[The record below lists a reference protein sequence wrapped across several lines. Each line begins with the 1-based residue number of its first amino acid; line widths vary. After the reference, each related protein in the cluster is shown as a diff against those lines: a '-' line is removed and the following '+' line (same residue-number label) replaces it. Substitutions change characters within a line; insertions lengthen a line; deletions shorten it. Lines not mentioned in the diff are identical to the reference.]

1 MEEYAIMLPEVNP
14 MKKFFC
20 VILCLLL
27 CGCSVQPMPKAS
39 SRATLPPEP
48 SAQVTTQSP
57 TQVPTQAPTLPPD
70 PVDLLLSG
78 LTTEEKVG
86 QLFLARCRKETAA
99 EDIAQYHLGG
109 LVLFDRDTE
118 DETPESLRQTLERYQ
133 KAATIPLLIAV
144 DEEGGSVVRISD
156 KPAFRDAP
164 FSSPRSLYE
173 GGGMEALRTAEV
185 EKDALLSDLGINV
198 NLAPVCDITTDPA
211 AFLYDRSLG
220 QSPELTCQWVQI
232 AVEEGQTYGIGCVLK
247 HFPGYGNN
255 ADTHVGIAIENRS
268 LEELEAQDLL
278 PFAAGMEASCG
289 AVMVSHIQ
297 VTALDAE
304 YPASLSPAVHRY
316 VRETMGYN
324 GVLVTDDLVMDAI
337 SVPYGVGEAAVLA
350 VLAGND
356 LLISSDFPEQ
366 YAAVLEAIREGRISE
381 EQLDNAVRRILLW
394 KQSLGLLSGI

>member
-1 MEEYAIMLPEVNP
+1 

-48 SAQVTTQSP
+48 SAQVTTQPP

-278 PFAAGMEASCG
+278 PFAAGMEAGCG
-289 AVMVSHIQ
+289 AVMMSHIQ

-381 EQLDNAVRRILLW
+381 EQIDNAVRRVLLW

>member
-1 MEEYAIMLPEVNP
+1 

-48 SAQVTTQSP
+48 SAQVTTQPP

-133 KAATIPLLIAV
+133 EAATIPLLIAV

-173 GGGMEALRTAEV
+173 GGGMETLRTAEV

-278 PFAAGMEASCG
+278 PFAAGMEAGCG

-316 VRETMGYN
+316 IRETMGYN

-381 EQLDNAVRRILLW
+381 EQIDNAVRRILLW

>member
-1 MEEYAIMLPEVNP
+1 

-48 SAQVTTQSP
+48 SAQVTTQPP

-278 PFAAGMEASCG
+278 PFAAGMEAGCG

-381 EQLDNAVRRILLW
+381 EQIDNAVRRVLLW

>member
-1 MEEYAIMLPEVNP
+1 

-27 CGCSVQPMPKAS
+27 CGCSVQPVPKAS

-48 SAQVTTQSP
+48 SIQVTTQSP

-156 KPAFRDAP
+156 KPTFRDAP

-278 PFAAGMEASCG
+278 PFAAGMEAGCG

-381 EQLDNAVRRILLW
+381 EQIDNAVRRVLLW

>member
-1 MEEYAIMLPEVNP
+1 

-48 SAQVTTQSP
+48 SAKVTTQSP

-278 PFAAGMEASCG
+278 PFAVGMEAGCG

-381 EQLDNAVRRILLW
+381 EQIDNAVRRILLW

>member
-1 MEEYAIMLPEVNP
+1 

-133 KAATIPLLIAV
+133 EAATIPLLIAV

-278 PFAAGMEASCG
+278 PFAAGMEAGCG
-289 AVMVSHIQ
+289 AVMMSHIQ

-381 EQLDNAVRRILLW
+381 EQIDNAVRRVLLW

>member
-27 CGCSVQPMPKAS
+27 CSCSVQPMPKAS

-48 SAQVTTQSP
+48 SAQVTTQPP

-278 PFAAGMEASCG
+278 PFAAGMEAGCG
-289 AVMVSHIQ
+289 AVMMSHIQ

>member
-1 MEEYAIMLPEVNP
+1 

-278 PFAAGMEASCG
+278 PFAAGMEAGCG
-289 AVMVSHIQ
+289 AVMMSHIQ

>member
-1 MEEYAIMLPEVNP
+1 

-48 SAQVTTQSP
+48 SAQVTTQPP

-86 QLFLARCRKETAA
+86 QLFLARCRKETAV

-118 DETPESLRQTLERYQ
+118 DETPESLRQTLEHYQ

-156 KPAFRDAP
+156 KHAFRDAP

-198 NLAPVCDITTDPA
+198 NLAPICDITTDPA

-278 PFAAGMEASCG
+278 PFAAGMEAGCG
-289 AVMVSHIQ
+289 AVMMSHIQ

-366 YAAVLEAIREGRISE
+366 YAAVLEAILEGRISE

>member
-1 MEEYAIMLPEVNP
+1 

-27 CGCSVQPMPKAS
+27 CGCCVQPMPKAS

-48 SAQVTTQSP
+48 SAQVTTQPP

-133 KAATIPLLIAV
+133 EAATIPLLIAV

-173 GGGMEALRTAEV
+173 GGGMEALRTAEA
-185 EKDALLSDLGINV
+185 EKDALLSDLAINV

-278 PFAAGMEASCG
+278 PFAAGMEAGCG

-350 VLAGND
+350 VLAGKD

-381 EQLDNAVRRILLW
+381 EQIDNAVRRILLW

>member
-48 SAQVTTQSP
+48 SAQVTTQPP

-118 DETPESLRQTLERYQ
+118 DETPESLRQTLEHYQ

-278 PFAAGMEASCG
+278 PFAAGMEAGCG
-289 AVMVSHIQ
+289 AVMMSHIQ

>member
-1 MEEYAIMLPEVNP
+1 

-48 SAQVTTQSP
+48 SAQVTTQPP

-278 PFAAGMEASCG
+278 PFAAGMEAGCG

-304 YPASLSPAVHRY
+304 YPASLSPAAHRY
-316 VRETMGYN
+316 IRETMGYN

-381 EQLDNAVRRILLW
+381 EQLDNAVRRVLLW

>member
-1 MEEYAIMLPEVNP
+1 

-27 CGCSVQPMPKAS
+27 CGCSVQPVPKAS

-48 SAQVTTQSP
+48 SAQVTTQPP

-118 DETPESLRQTLERYQ
+118 DETPESLRQTLEHYQ

-173 GGGMEALRTAEV
+173 GGGMETLRTAEV

-278 PFAAGMEASCG
+278 PFAAGMEAGCG

-316 VRETMGYN
+316 IRETMGYN

-381 EQLDNAVRRILLW
+381 EQIDNAVRRILLW

>member
-86 QLFLARCRKETAA
+86 QLFLARCRKEAA
-99 EDIAQYHLGG
+99 SEDIAQYHLGG

-278 PFAAGMEASCG
+278 PFAAGMEAGCG
-289 AVMVSHIQ
+289 AVMMSHIQ

-381 EQLDNAVRRILLW
+381 EQIDNAVRRILLW

>member
-1 MEEYAIMLPEVNP
+1 

-27 CGCSVQPMPKAS
+27 CGCSVQPVPKAS

-164 FSSPRSLYE
+164 FSSPRSFYE

-278 PFAAGMEASCG
+278 PFAAGMEAGCG

-381 EQLDNAVRRILLW
+381 EQIDNAVRRVLLW

>member
-48 SAQVTTQSP
+48 SAQVTTQPP

-118 DETPESLRQTLERYQ
+118 DETPESLRQTLEHYQ

-278 PFAAGMEASCG
+278 PFAAGMEAGCG

-337 SVPYGVGEAAVLA
+337 SVPYGVWEAAVLA

-381 EQLDNAVRRILLW
+381 EQLDNAVRRVLLW

>member
-1 MEEYAIMLPEVNP
+1 

-57 TQVPTQAPTLPPD
+57 TQVPAQAPTLPPD

-133 KAATIPLLIAV
+133 EAATIPLLIAV

-173 GGGMEALRTAEV
+173 GGGMEALRTAEA
-185 EKDALLSDLGINV
+185 EKDALLSDLAINV

-278 PFAAGMEASCG
+278 PFAAGMEAGCG

-381 EQLDNAVRRILLW
+381 EQIDNAVRRILLW

>member
-1 MEEYAIMLPEVNP
+1 

-118 DETPESLRQTLERYQ
+118 DETPESLRQTLEHYQ

-278 PFAAGMEASCG
+278 PFAAGMEAGCG

-316 VRETMGYN
+316 IRETMGYN

-350 VLAGND
+350 VLAEND

-381 EQLDNAVRRILLW
+381 EQIDNAVRRILLW

>member
-1 MEEYAIMLPEVNP
+1 

-99 EDIAQYHLGG
+99 EDTAQYHLGG

-133 KAATIPLLIAV
+133 EAATIPLLIAV

-173 GGGMEALRTAEV
+173 GGGMEALRTAEA

-278 PFAAGMEASCG
+278 PFAAGMEAGCG
-289 AVMVSHIQ
+289 AVMMSHIQ

-381 EQLDNAVRRILLW
+381 EQIDNAVRRVLLW

>member
-1 MEEYAIMLPEVNP
+1 

-48 SAQVTTQSP
+48 SAQVTTQPP
-57 TQVPTQAPTLPPD
+57 TQVPTQAPTLPPG

-118 DETPESLRQTLERYQ
+118 DETPESLRQTSERYQ

-220 QSPELTCQWVQI
+220 QSPELTCQWIQI
-232 AVEEGQTYGIGCVLK
+232 AVEEGQAYGIGCVLK

-278 PFAAGMEASCG
+278 PFAAGMEAGCG

-381 EQLDNAVRRILLW
+381 EQIDNAVRRVLLW

>member
-1 MEEYAIMLPEVNP
+1 

-27 CGCSVQPMPKAS
+27 CGCSVQPVPKAS

-78 LTTEEKVG
+78 LTAEEKVG

-133 KAATIPLLIAV
+133 EAATIPLLIAV

-220 QSPELTCQWVQI
+220 QSPELICQWVQI

-278 PFAAGMEASCG
+278 PFAAGMEAGCG

-381 EQLDNAVRRILLW
+381 EQIDNAVRRVLLW

>member
-1 MEEYAIMLPEVNP
+1 

-48 SAQVTTQSP
+48 SAQVTTQPP

-86 QLFLARCRKETAA
+86 QLFLARCRKETAV

-118 DETPESLRQTLERYQ
+118 DETPESLRQTLEHYQ

-278 PFAAGMEASCG
+278 PFAAGMEAGCG
-289 AVMVSHIQ
+289 AVMMSHIQ

-381 EQLDNAVRRILLW
+381 EQIDNAVRRVLLW

>member
-48 SAQVTTQSP
+48 SAQVTTQPP

-118 DETPESLRQTLERYQ
+118 DETPESLRQTLEHYQ

-278 PFAAGMEASCG
+278 PFAAGMEAGCG

-316 VRETMGYN
+316 IRETMGYN

-381 EQLDNAVRRILLW
+381 EQIDNAVRRILLW

>member
-1 MEEYAIMLPEVNP
+1 

-27 CGCSVQPMPKAS
+27 CGCCVQPMPKAS

-48 SAQVTTQSP
+48 SAQVTTQPP

-278 PFAAGMEASCG
+278 PFAAGMEAGCG
-289 AVMVSHIQ
+289 AVMMSHIQ

-366 YAAVLEAIREGRISE
+366 YAAVLESIREGRISE
-381 EQLDNAVRRILLW
+381 EQIDNAVRRILLW

>member
-1 MEEYAIMLPEVNP
+1 

-278 PFAAGMEASCG
+278 PFAAGMEAGCG
-289 AVMVSHIQ
+289 AVMMSHIQ

-381 EQLDNAVRRILLW
+381 EQIDNAVRRVLLW

>member
-1 MEEYAIMLPEVNP
+1 MEEYAIMLPQVNP

-48 SAQVTTQSP
+48 SAQVTTQPP

-133 KAATIPLLIAV
+133 EAATIPLLIAV

-278 PFAAGMEASCG
+278 PFAAGMEAGCG
-289 AVMVSHIQ
+289 AVMMSHIQ

-381 EQLDNAVRRILLW
+381 EQIDNAVRRVLLW

>member
-1 MEEYAIMLPEVNP
+1 

-48 SAQVTTQSP
+48 SAQVTTQPP

-99 EDIAQYHLGG
+99 EDTAQYHLGG

-133 KAATIPLLIAV
+133 EAATIPLLIAV

-173 GGGMEALRTAEV
+173 GGGMEALRTAEA

-278 PFAAGMEASCG
+278 PFAAGMEAGCG

-381 EQLDNAVRRILLW
+381 EQIDNAVRRILLW

>member
-1 MEEYAIMLPEVNP
+1 

-27 CGCSVQPMPKAS
+27 CGCSVQPVPKAS

-48 SAQVTTQSP
+48 SAQVTTQPP

-118 DETPESLRQTLERYQ
+118 DETPESLRQTLEHYQ

-232 AVEEGQTYGIGCVLK
+232 AVEEGQTYGIVCVLK
-247 HFPGYGNN
+247 HLPVYGNN

-278 PFAAGMEASCG
+278 PFAAGMEAGCG

-381 EQLDNAVRRILLW
+381 EQIDNAVRRILLW

>member
-48 SAQVTTQSP
+48 SAQVTTQPP

-133 KAATIPLLIAV
+133 ESATIPLLIAV

-156 KPAFRDAP
+156 KPAFRNAP

-278 PFAAGMEASCG
+278 PFAAGMEAGCG
-289 AVMVSHIQ
+289 AVMMSHIQ

-381 EQLDNAVRRILLW
+381 EQIDNAVRRVLLW

>member
-1 MEEYAIMLPEVNP
+1 

-48 SAQVTTQSP
+48 SAQVTTQPP

-86 QLFLARCRKETAA
+86 QLFLARCRKEAAA
-99 EDIAQYHLGG
+99 EDTAQYHLGG

-278 PFAAGMEASCG
+278 PFAAGMEAGCG
-289 AVMVSHIQ
+289 AVMMSHIQ

-381 EQLDNAVRRILLW
+381 EQIDNAVRRILLW
-394 KQSLGLLSGI
+394 KQSLGL

>member
-1 MEEYAIMLPEVNP
+1 

-278 PFAAGMEASCG
+278 PFAAGMEAGCG
-289 AVMVSHIQ
+289 AVMMSHIQ

-316 VRETMGYN
+316 IRETMGYN

-337 SVPYGVGEAAVLA
+337 SVPYGIGEAAVLA
-350 VLAGND
+350 VLAEND

>member
-1 MEEYAIMLPEVNP
+1 

-27 CGCSVQPMPKAS
+27 CGCSVQPVPKAS

-278 PFAAGMEASCG
+278 PFAAGMEAGCG

-316 VRETMGYN
+316 VRETMGYD

-381 EQLDNAVRRILLW
+381 EQIDNAVRRVLLW

>member
-1 MEEYAIMLPEVNP
+1 

-48 SAQVTTQSP
+48 SAQVTTQPP
-57 TQVPTQAPTLPPD
+57 TQVPSQAPTLPPD

-133 KAATIPLLIAV
+133 EAATIPLLIAV

-278 PFAAGMEASCG
+278 PFAAGMEAGCG
-289 AVMVSHIQ
+289 AVMMSHIQ

-381 EQLDNAVRRILLW
+381 EQIDNAVRRVLLW

>member
-27 CGCSVQPMPKAS
+27 CGCCVQPMPKAS

-48 SAQVTTQSP
+48 SAQVTTQPP

-86 QLFLARCRKETAA
+86 QLFLARCRKEAA
-99 EDIAQYHLGG
+99 SEDIAQYHLGG

-173 GGGMEALRTAEV
+173 GGGMEALRTAEA

-278 PFAAGMEASCG
+278 PFAAGMEAGCG
-289 AVMVSHIQ
+289 AVMMSHIQ

-381 EQLDNAVRRILLW
+381 EQIDNAVRRVLLW

>member
-173 GGGMEALRTAEV
+173 GGGMEALRTAEA

-278 PFAAGMEASCG
+278 PFAAGMEAGCG
-289 AVMVSHIQ
+289 AVMMSHIQ

-381 EQLDNAVRRILLW
+381 EQIDNAVRRILLW

>member
-27 CGCSVQPMPKAS
+27 CGCCVQPMPKAS

-48 SAQVTTQSP
+48 SAQVTTQPP

-173 GGGMEALRTAEV
+173 GGGMEALRTAEA

-278 PFAAGMEASCG
+278 PFAAGMEAGCG

-381 EQLDNAVRRILLW
+381 EQIDNAVRRVLLW

>member
-1 MEEYAIMLPEVNP
+1 

-27 CGCSVQPMPKAS
+27 CGCCVQPMPKAS

-48 SAQVTTQSP
+48 SAQVTTQPP

-133 KAATIPLLIAV
+133 EAATIPLLIAV

-173 GGGMEALRTAEV
+173 GGGMEALRTAEA
-185 EKDALLSDLGINV
+185 EKDALLSDLAINV

-278 PFAAGMEASCG
+278 PFAAGMEAGCG

-337 SVPYGVGEAAVLA
+337 SVPYGIGEAAVLA

-381 EQLDNAVRRILLW
+381 EQIDNAVRRILLW

>member
-1 MEEYAIMLPEVNP
+1 

-27 CGCSVQPMPKAS
+27 CGCSVQPVPKAS

-48 SAQVTTQSP
+48 SAQVTTQPP

-133 KAATIPLLIAV
+133 EAATIPLLIAV

-278 PFAAGMEASCG
+278 PFAAGMEAGCG

-316 VRETMGYN
+316 IRETMGYN

-381 EQLDNAVRRILLW
+381 EQIDNAVRRILLW

>member
-1 MEEYAIMLPEVNP
+1 

-27 CGCSVQPMPKAS
+27 CGCSVQPVPKAS

-48 SAQVTTQSP
+48 STQVTTQSP

-278 PFAAGMEASCG
+278 PFAAGMEAGCG

-381 EQLDNAVRRILLW
+381 EQIDNAVRRVLLW

>member
-1 MEEYAIMLPEVNP
+1 

-27 CGCSVQPMPKAS
+27 CGCSVQPVPKAS

-86 QLFLARCRKETAA
+86 QLFLARCRKETAS

-278 PFAAGMEASCG
+278 PFAAGMEAGCG

-381 EQLDNAVRRILLW
+381 EQIGNAVRRVLLW